1 MMLDSQRQDIAAG
14 TLKAGDDRNADG
26 SERSKARVGRSQMH
40 GQCAARRA
48 VLRTERSFACGSPSG
63 ARSLWMAMGGTALRE
78 RRGRVLMH
86 LQL

>member
-1 MMLDSQRQDIAAG
+1 MLDSRRQDIAAG

-48 VLRTERSFACGSPSG
+48 VLRTGPPFACGNPSG
-63 ARSLWMAMGGTALRE
+63 AGSLWMAMDGPALRE
-78 RRGRVLMH
+78 RRGRALMH